1 MARNKLSRRE
11 LNSYFTAGLSVADV
25 SRYVRERIILDP
37 SELFGIVEEINTL
50 KIEADLIKTAIYRA
64 LIGVS
69 TNESDLVN
77 ILKSLKEL
85 SKYLNRSELSEI
97 LKTAYSIGSWR
108 FFTLLDKDFLSSLYP
123 KSFEWDMADEFQRN
137 LFVHLYGNHSVSSF
151 DDLPVSSYFST
162 LPMYPADVVISNEVK
177 SAGFACGGAEK
188 NYFEAAKEGKGLVLV
203 NGSLLAKFFH
213 RRAEALKVTL
223 VSRDSF
229 RLASN
234 GQVLWSDCIYAPSN
248 GAHNSIIDAINVGQ
262 TELTIP
268 DLVIK
273 HVRPYNGSTMKLY
286 EMYGKSK

>member
-11 LNSYFTAGLSVADV
+11 LNSFYTAGLSVADV

-50 KIEADLIKTAIYRA
+50 KIEADLIKTAIYRT

-85 SKYLNRSELSEI
+85 SKYLNRNELSEI
-97 LKTAYSIGSWR
+97 LKTAYALGSWR

-123 KSFEWDMADEFQRN
+123 KSFEWDMSDEFQRN

-162 LPMYPADVVISNEVK
+162 LPMYLSDVVISNEVK

-248 GAHNSIIDAINVGQ
+248 GAHNSIIDAINEGQ

-268 DLVIK
+268 DLVIR